1 MSTPTSPAA
10 TPHTLADY
18 TAPAFLVPRLQG
30 CTIPA
35 VMDELSQVLHH
46 ADHPMPDLRS
56 DSRAALQRELLTG
69 VDLSYGT
76 VFPRV
81 RVSGI
86 PRPRF
91 ALGRTAEPLQW
102 LAKCYPPTELV
113 FLLAEPATS
122 TPESEQLVETLSRLR
137 RGQAVLGEL
146 RLARGAE
153 EMLLLLQ
160 RVPLVNPE
168 ELATVQARPLQRV
181 NYYAGSGSARG
192 PTRRR

>member
-1 MSTPTSPAA
+1 MSTPTSPTA
-10 TPHTLADY
+10 TPRTLADY
-18 TAPAFLVPRLQG
+18 TAPAFLVPRLLG
-30 CTIPA
+30 CTIAA
-35 VMDELSQVLHH
+35 VMHELSQVLHH
-46 ADHPMPDLRS
+46 ADHPMPDLSS
-56 DSRAALQRELLTG
+56 DSRSALQRELLTG
-69 VDLSYGT
+69 VDLTYGT

-122 TPESEQLVETLSRLR
+122 TPESEQLVETLTRLR
-137 RGQAVLGEL
+137 RGQAVLGDL
-146 RLARGAE
+146 RLARTAE

-160 RVPLVNPE
+160 GIPLVNPE
-168 ELATVQARPLQRV
+168 ELATVRARLLQRASH
-181 NYYAGSGSARG
+181 YAGSNLTLGQ
-192 PTRRR
+192 TRRR

>member
-1 MSTPTSPAA
+1 MSTPTSPTS
-10 TPHTLADY
+10 TPRTLADY
-18 TAPAFLVPRLQG
+18 TAPALLVPRLQG
-30 CTIPA
+30 CTTPA

-46 ADHPMPDLRS
+46 ADHPMPNLCS

-69 VDLSYGT
+69 VDLTYGT

-113 FLLAEPATS
+113 FLLAEPAAS

-137 RGQAVLGEL
+137 RGQAILSDV
-146 RLARGAE
+146 RLARTAE

-168 ELATVQARPLQRV
+168 ELATVQARLLQRV
-181 NYYAGSGSARG
+181 NYYAGSGLARG
-192 PTRRR
+192 QTRRR